1 MPMPTP
7 MTKGDDEKE
16 YGNGRS
22 SPVLGSSPLEKF
34 ADENAGRTVDM
45 KGFGLGD
52 ASDAG
57 TALLTPPH
65 PTQTVS
71 RTSGSAFGAGQ
82 RPQVHTQRQE
92 HEQEQEQQQ
101 SHRQEQAERRQAH
114 IQREEKDE
122 QSYTQRHGQGQEL
135 NHTSGPWE
143 TRARGASPAALLTR
157 HAVSARERKKSQFLD
172 RIRRRRDDERSDG
185 VGEQV
190 LRMDFVRERRMW
202 EEEMR
207 RRAVVEGDLDLD
219 VDLQMD
225 DDQNQDAN
233 VQEEMSPT
241 EEFEFERDGEFLV
254 DDDDDEYDEV
264 FREILLA
271 EQAGEVSGAQ
281 GQRQQRQDPAG
292 TAYLGRSEIDGRRVG
307 EDGKGAGGADQRPTA
322 SVHEYE
328 AGMDL
333 S

>member
-1 MPMPTP
+1 MPITTP
-7 MTKGDDEKE
+7 MTKGDDENE

-22 SPVLGSSPLEKF
+22 SPVLGSSPLGKF
-34 ADENAGRTVDM
+34 TDENAGRTVNM
-45 KGFGLGD
+45 KGFGFGD
-52 ASDAG
+52 ASRSG
-57 TALLTPPH
+57 MALLTPPH
-65 PTQTVS
+65 STQTVS

-82 RPQVHTQRQE
+82 RQEGHIQRQE
-92 HEQEQEQQQ
+92 HEQEQQ
-101 SHRQEQAERRQAH
+101 SHTPR
-114 IQREEKDE
+114 
-122 QSYTQRHGQGQEL
+122 QGQEL
-135 NHTSGPWE
+135 EQQQLRTQRQEQEQQHTPGPWE

-207 RRAVVEGDLDLD
+207 RRAVVEGDLD
-219 VDLQMD
+219 VDPDLMMD
-225 DDQNQDAN
+225 DNTQE
-233 VQEEMSPT
+233 VQEEEEMSPT
-241 EEFEFERDGEFLV
+241 EEFDFERDGDEFLV
-254 DDDDDEYDEV
+254 DEDDEYEEV

-271 EQAGEVSGAQ
+271 EQAGKVSGAQ
-281 GQRQQRQDPAG
+281 GERQQRQDPAG

-307 EDGKGAGGADQRPTA
+307 GDGKGAGGADQRPTA